1 MEKYLNWV
9 SLFLCLGIAIPIA
22 SASDYFVYSELD
34 TGIATGSYGPD
45 GYVGADGVNRIIFY
59 SSTNTYIYKVS
70 IPAGTDPNMHPDNPD
85 ATGPI
90 APRTFTFEKSF
101 GIGVSPGHES
111 EFYVDEQNNIIYL
124 GASEG
129 IRKYVYDTSINNYVF
144 DSQVAPPSPMEEGY
158 STQSLAYDPGT
169 NTWYAG
175 SIAWNNNPGITLR
188 DVWKYDGSQ
197 GNSGTWVLAFQYT
210 TLETTASH
218 HDGMEFINGHLYLAD
233 YAGDYVKQYTTGGT
247 LVKKFTY
254 QPLGHEL
261 EGMGFSALKH
271 FWAGSHGNKIT
282 EFGGG
287 ALQVA
292 IEGIPDQCVP
302 IGNAFNTFDLDD
314 YTIGAP
320 PFTWTYS
327 GNTALVVSIDTNNVA
342 KVTYPAG
349 WTGSETITF
358 TVTDANGN
366 TANDDA
372 TFTVEAV
379 PVIGDIPDQST
390 PFTPINLDSYL
401 SGIDA
406 SKVTWTASGNIN
418 FVVNIDPV
426 THIATVSNPSNSNIP
441 ETITFTTTATCCDKP
456 VSDSDAATFTPE
468 IPVTIDIKP
477 GSFPNSINL
486 GNGGTV
492 PVAIF
497 STATFDATNVDPLT
511 VTLAGASVNLK
522 GKGTPM
528 AAFED
533 VNGDGLNDIV
543 VHVSTSAL
551 VLTGVDT
558 EAILNGKTLDGTP
571 IRGTDSVRIV
581 PP

>member
-1 MEKYLNWV
+1 MKNMEKYLKLV
-9 SLFLCLGIAIPIA
+9 GLFLCLGIAIPIA

-34 TGIATGSYGPD
+34 TGMTTGSYGVD

-59 SSTNTYIYKVS
+59 SETNAYIYKVS
-70 IPAGTDPNMHPDNPD
+70 IPTGTDPNTHPDNPD

-101 GIGVSPGHES
+101 NLGVNPGHES
-111 EFYVDEQNNIIYL
+111 EFYVDEPNNIIYL

-129 IRKYVYDTSINNYVF
+129 IRKYVYNTSSNNYVF
-144 DSQVAPPSPMEEGY
+144 DSQVAPPSPEEEGY

-169 NTWYAG
+169 NIWYAG
-175 SIAWNNNPGITLR
+175 SIAWNDNPGTTLR

-197 GNSGTWVLAFQYT
+197 GNSGTWALAFQYT
-210 TLETTASH
+210 TPETSAWH

-233 YAGDYVKQYTTGGT
+233 YNGDYVKQYTTGGT
-247 LVKKFTY
+247 LVKKFNF

-271 FWAGSHGNKIT
+271 FWAGSHGTNIT

-292 IEGIPDQCVP
+292 IEG
-302 IGNAFNTFDLDD
+302 
-314 YTIGAP
+314 
-320 PFTWTYS
+320 
-327 GNTALVVSIDTNNVA
+327 
-342 KVTYPAG
+342 
-349 WTGSETITF
+349 
-358 TVTDANGN
+358 
-366 TANDDA
+366 
-372 TFTVEAV
+372 
-379 PVIGDIPDQST
+379 
-390 PFTPINLDSYL
+390 
-401 SGIDA
+401 
-406 SKVTWTASGNIN
+406 
-418 FVVNIDPV
+418 
-426 THIATVSNPSNSNIP
+426 
-441 ETITFTTTATCCDKP
+441 
-456 VSDSDAATFTPE
+456 

-486 GNGGTV
+486 GNRGTV
-492 PVAIF
+492 PIAIF

-511 VTLAGASVNLK
+511 VTLAGASVKLK

-543 VHVSTSAL
+543 VHVSTSTL
-551 VLTGVDT
+551 ELTVPDT
-558 EAILNGKTLDGTP
+558 EAILKGMTLDGTP
-571 IRGTDSVRIV
+571 INGTDSVYLH
-581 PP
+581 